1 MAAKTFLSEKQW
13 REYAEFFK
21 KFDIRKWQSQTQE
34 ISAKVSEWALQQ
46 MQKGPDFEKT
56 RPIFL
61 GSMGR
66 QELCPYSDLDLL
78 FLGEEK
84 YIKVWMTWAQES
96 GLKVRARTPQNQQ
109 DWSEGV
115 EAFDVISLM
124 DGRAFHKE
132 DQHLIEVQKKVLKKK
147 WKKQVLTAIQ
157 EDRETRLKRFG
168 FLPGA
173 LEPHLKYGRGGLR
186 DGQQVR
192 SLKHFYPLDTPDK
205 KLAEAFDFIK
215 LARLF
220 IHQKQ
225 TSDIM
230 SAEAQNQWR
239 EFLKKQSIPVAM
251 RELQQSLADVA
262 MISDQ
267 VIDGQLGTKKKRALW
282 QQREKQR
289 LENINSNVWRKQFFT
304 EALAAESVEDAFW
317 SQSFLRHIP
326 EWKRIRGWSQPDQY
340 HKYALDTHLML
351 TLREMTELKDH
362 AHRFRKLKPWIQ
374 KTSEQEWSILLWA
387 ALYHDLGKGLQGD
400 HSVEGEKIVLKDL
413 ENSGLSK
420 KNQQE
425 IAWLVSNHLLLSKLA
440 FRRNASDLSTWSE
453 LLSIGASSD
462 RLRLLLLLTTVDI
475 RATNIETWNAWKED
489 LLIKVVQSMESPQ
502 GESFRLLKKEAEKAK
517 SPKILNYLSALDL
530 LLVESVSAKVL
541 IKDLQGVMKLKEA
554 NVALFNDG
562 ANQYWVRFFNPQDEV
577 GLVARYVQTIY
588 QSGCAVHASIV
599 QTIPDFGVYDW
610 FQIRSKQPRKR
621 ILAWFEK
628 AQATALAN
636 PAELKPLFDSIEV
649 ISEGEKEIILEFK
662 GRDQKGL
669 LMAAVAGLAV
679 EGFDIRWAKIQTWGK
694 RVEDIFCCLKK
705 LDTNARLDRLRESLI
720 IKNL

>member
-1 MAAKTFLSEKQW
+1 MAAKTFLNEKQW
-13 REYAEFFK
+13 QEYAEFFK
-21 KFDIRKWQSQTQE
+21 KFDTKKWQSQTQE
-34 ISAKVSEWALQQ
+34 ISAKVSVWALEQ
-46 MQKGPDFEKT
+46 MQKGPSFEKT

-66 QELCPYSDLDLL
+66 EELCPYSDLDLL
-78 FLGEEK
+78 FLGEESAVK
-84 YIKVWMTWAQES
+84 SWMTWAQES
-96 GLKVRARTPQNQQ
+96 GLKVRARVPQNLE

-124 DGRAFHKE
+124 DGRAFHE
-132 DQHLIEVQKKVLKKK
+132 ADQHLIEAQKKQLKKK
-147 WKKQVLTAIQ
+147 WKKQVLKAIQ
-157 EDRETRLKRFG
+157 EDRAVRLKRFG
-168 FLPGA
+168 DLPGT

-192 SLKHFYPLDTPDK
+192 SLKHFYQLDTPDK

-225 TSDIM
+225 SSDIM
-230 SAEAQNQWR
+230 SAEAQSQWR
-239 EFLKKQSIPVAM
+239 EFLKKPSIPMAM

-262 MISDQ
+262 AISDQ
-267 VIDGQLGTKKKRALW
+267 VIDGQLGTKRKRTLW
-282 QQREKQR
+282 QLREKQR

-304 EALAAESVEDAFW
+304 ESLAAEKVEDAFW

-362 AHRFRKLKPWIQ
+362 SSRFKKLKPWIQ
-374 KTSEQEWSILLWA
+374 KTSPQEWSILLWA

-413 ENSGLSK
+413 ENSGLAK
-420 KNQQE
+420 KFQQE
-425 IAWLVSNHLLLSKLA
+425 VAWLVNNHLLLSKLA

-462 RLRLLLLLTTVDI
+462 RLRLLLLLTAVDI
-475 RATNIETWNAWKED
+475 RATNLETWNAWKED
-489 LLIKVVQSMESPQ
+489 LLIRVVQSMESPQ
-502 GESFRLLKKEAEKAK
+502 GERFRLLKKEAEKVK
-517 SPKILNYLSALDL
+517 NQKVLSYLSALDP
-530 LLVESVSAKVL
+530 LLVESVPAKVL
-541 IKDLQGVMKLKEA
+541 IKDLQSVMKLKKSS
-554 NVALFNDG
+554 VALFSDG
-562 ANQYWVRFFNPQDEV
+562 VGQYWVRFFTPQDEV

-588 QSGCAVHASIV
+588 QSGCAIHASIV

-610 FQIRSKQPRKR
+610 FQIRSKQPKKR
-621 ILAWFEK
+621 ILTWLEK
-628 AQATALAN
+628 SQSSILEK
-636 PAELKPLFDSIEV
+636 PLLEPLFDSIEV

-669 LMAAVAGLAV
+669 LMSAVAGLAE
-679 EGFDIRWAKIQTWGK
+679 EGFNIRWAKIQTWGK

-705 LDTNARLDRLRESLI
+705 LDTTASLDRLRQSLI